1 MEVPMEIRCPH
12 CGEVF
17 SLDDRGYADIARQ
30 VRDAEFDRQVGAQ
43 AEAAARDKQAAVE
56 LAQAQAEQE
65 RTAVLAAKQAE
76 LATVQAQLTAADV
89 AQRLAITEAV
99 QEVEKQRDA
108 LAQALDQQTVAAA
121 TATELAT
128 SQVRSDL
135 TRQLTD
141 QQGKIAELESQLASA
156 SLSSQLEVTRAVNDV
171 TAERDQLKHDLQLA
185 KAQSDLARQSLEER
199 HKLELHDREEEIER
213 LRDMK
218 ARLSTKMVGES
229 LEQHCQIEFERVR
242 PMAFPKAYFEKDN
255 DARTGSKGDF
265 IFRDY
270 EDQGIEIVSIMFEMK
285 NESETTAS
293 KKRNEDFY
301 KELDKDRRE
310 KKCEYAIL
318 VSLLE
323 PDNDLFNDG
332 IVDVSYR
339 YDKMYVIRPQFFI
352 PMITLLRNAGRN
364 AVAYKGE
371 LERVRAQNLDVA
383 DFEDQL
389 DAFKDAFGRNYELAS
404 RRFQEAIAE
413 IDKAI
418 DRLNKVK
425 ESLLGSERNL
435 RLANDKATAVTVK
448 RLTKGNPTMTAAFA
462 ALEEGRGDAQ
472 G

>member
-1 MEVPMEIRCPH
+1 MEIRCPH